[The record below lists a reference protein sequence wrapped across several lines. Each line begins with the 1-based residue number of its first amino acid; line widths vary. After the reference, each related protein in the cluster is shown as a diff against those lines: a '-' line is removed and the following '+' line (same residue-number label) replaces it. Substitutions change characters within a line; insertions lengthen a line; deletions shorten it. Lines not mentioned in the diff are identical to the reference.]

1 MEWDDPCEIEVSL
14 PPLPSPNF
22 SFYSEIFWK
31 MFSKFFCML
40 GRKKKHGVE
49 REIVC
54 GLYFFLYSFLLKI
67 YVWAQILCVYYKK
80 VRLTCVLCA
89 EMWWFLLLQTTNF
102 IQCLVKVVNLLIR
115 CRGFNLLEHNL
126 IDDSHRWYFC
136 VHSRRENR
144 LWVN

>member
-1 MEWDDPCEIEVSL
+1 M
-14 PPLPSPNF
+14 
-22 SFYSEIFWK
+22 
-31 MFSKFFCML
+31 
-40 GRKKKHGVE
+40 GVE

-144 LWVN
+144 HVSELMWWLCIIWWWARRTNSDLTRSSKSKSCGL